1 MKKHTG
7 LFVILSACLAVGLV
21 ITLLS
26 LMQPKY
32 PKAQSTHIPTV
43 FIHGYNGNERT
54 FGGMINRFQSQFD
67 WASNTQTLRVDT
79 DGTVNA
85 VGTFDKDSLN
95 PLINVTF
102 ASNKENLKTQAGYI
116 KNIMTYLAE
125 ENHIKKVN
133 FVTHS
138 MGGSALTVFIALNHQ
153 NAELPQLN
161 KLVYLG
167 VPLAANDYT
176 NKVKSQEKATAKMS
190 QLMAENLPKS
200 TALLIVAGYTSQAVG
215 GDGSVSL
222 ESALLAEEIFK
233 KSPIQTQIIK
243 GEAGLHSL
251 LHENSTVDCRIGQF
265 LWSVPQ
271 TKLKN

>member
-125 ENHIKKVN
+125 ENHIKK
-133 FVTHS
+133 
-138 MGGSALTVFIALNHQ
+138 
-153 NAELPQLN
+153 
-161 KLVYLG
+161 
-167 VPLAANDYT
+167 
-176 NKVKSQEKATAKMS
+176 S
-190 QLMAENLPKS
+190 QLRDTFNGRKRSNCFYCPQPPKCRTTPTKQISLPRCAFSGK
-200 TALLIVAGYTSQAVG
+200 
-215 GDGSVSL
+215 
-222 ESALLAEEIFK
+222 
-233 KSPIQTQIIK
+233 
-243 GEAGLHSL
+243 
-251 LHENSTVDCRIGQF
+251 
-265 LWSVPQ
+265 
-271 TKLKN
+271 